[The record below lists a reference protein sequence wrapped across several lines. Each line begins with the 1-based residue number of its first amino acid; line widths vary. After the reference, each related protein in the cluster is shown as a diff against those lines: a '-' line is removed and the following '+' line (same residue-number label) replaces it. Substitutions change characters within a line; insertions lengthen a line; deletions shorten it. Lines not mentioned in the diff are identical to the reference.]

1 MKLGDTSSWQSIFIS
16 QGSILGLLLFNIALL
31 NYNVSTPSCQPIL
44 MTHKYSKQDI
54 PLYGSWRG
62 HWHRS
67 RPRIDKCYEEVEMRQ
82 NHKKY
87 KARELEKTTDNP
99 GVKSDITV

>member
-1 MKLGDTSSWQSIFIS
+1 M
-16 QGSILGLLLFNIALL
+16 
-31 NYNVSTPSCQPIL
+31 
-44 MTHKYSKQDI
+44 
-54 PLYGSWRG
+54 
-62 HWHRS
+62 
-67 RPRIDKCYEEVEMRQ
+67 EVEMRQ